1 MWGGK
6 LLATVSAALLCGTV
20 SGGDRLIDEDLIG
33 AWQLVRTQI
42 TLLDGRT
49 FPVPNYGSDPHG
61 YLIYDKSHT
70 MCVYL
75 AVGVSTDLPPEEY
88 RTLMP
93 PIPAAYCAKWHIDD
107 SGDTVIHDVLVGN
120 DPALFAAPLRRKAT
134 LNGRVLQLRRDP
146 LPRGLRDYLLTF
158 ERVGNSIE
166 GSKAAALRSG
176 D

>member
-1 MWGGK
+1 M
-6 LLATVSAALLCGTV
+6 ATVSAALLCGTV
-20 SGGDRLIDEDLIG
+20 SGSDRLVDKDLIG
-33 AWQLVRTQI
+33 AWQLVRTQM
-42 TLLDGRT
+42 TLHDGRT

-75 AVGVSTDLPPEEY
+75 AVGVSTDLPPAEY

-93 PIPAAYCAKWHIDD
+93 PIPAAYCARWHIDA

-120 DPALFAAPLRRKAT
+120 DPALLAAPLRRKAT

-146 LPRGLRDYLLTF
+146 LPRGLRDYVLTF
-158 ERVGNSIE
+158 ERVDDLID
-166 GSKAAALRSG
+166 GSKAAAMRGG